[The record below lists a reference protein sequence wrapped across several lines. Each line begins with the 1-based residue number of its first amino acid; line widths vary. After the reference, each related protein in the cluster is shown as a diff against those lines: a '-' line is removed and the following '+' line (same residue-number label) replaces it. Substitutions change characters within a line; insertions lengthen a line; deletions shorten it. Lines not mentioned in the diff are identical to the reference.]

1 MSEVPHMPTEME
13 ILAKAIELFQKAN
26 PGAPTPKEDKLKI
39 EGYWEDARKE
49 LLIGARF
56 QLEGYLANLE
66 SEAVSI
72 HDELGV
78 KADLPPKEVS
88 ELEEHLSSVIARLS
102 GTKKRLKEVREAI
115 DELRGVKVPEKVI
128 VRKSVCPTHKEELIA
143 VIGPHQFRWGRID
156 VPSQMFLFQC
166 PIEFEYHICEP
177 GKACVLVS
185 LDKLKLR
192 LARII
197 KPIAPARPAPAPGL
211 RNATRFDEPSELE
224 PNFTDFLAEVGIKM
238 EDYKRLD
245 RLGQFTMRSEYRR
258 WKMRPY

>member
-1 MSEVPHMPTEME
+1 MAEVPHMPTKEE

-26 PGAPTPKEDKLKI
+26 PGAPTPKENKLKM

-78 KADLPPKEVS
+78 KADLPPKEVT

-128 VRKSVCPTHKEELIA
+128 VPKSVCPAHKVELTPIIGRHDFPWGL
-143 VIGPHQFRWGRID
+143 VI
-156 VPSQMFLFQC
+156 VPSEMFLFQC
-166 PIEFEYHICEP
+166 PMEWEYYVCEP
-177 GKACVLVS
+177 GKACALVS

-192 LARII
+192 LVRII
-197 KPIAPARPAPAPGL
+197 KPIAPPRLPVRERERIVEAA
-211 RNATRFDEPSELE
+211 ELE
-224 PNFTDFLAEVGIKM
+224 PNFTDFLRETGITM
-238 EDYKRLD
+238 EDYKILD
-245 RLGQFTMRSEYRR
+245 RLGKFVMRGEYRR
-258 WKMRPY
+258 WKNRPY